1 MQRIVLAL
9 ALIAS
14 VAVPAGAQG
23 PRNSQGIPPGQLPP
37 AGSCRVWYD
46 GVAPGQQP
54 RPTNCRDAERI
65 AALDRR
71 ARVIYGSESVR
82 AGQAPQPRAIPR
94 TIPRRV
100 PSDSQPYPNGRQVY
114 RNDAFDNGYQDGYD
128 KGREDA
134 RDNDRYDPARH
145 GRFRSADRGYERRY
159 GSKAE
164 YQRTYRDGFRAAY
177 DEGYRDYDRI
187 SRNDRRPGS
196 RIPWP
201 F

>member
-1 MQRIVLAL
+1 MQRIILAL
-9 ALIAS
+9 VLT
-14 VAVPAGAQG
+14 AVRRRPGRCPGSPQFAGHPARATPARRRV
-23 PRNSQGIPPGQLPP
+23 PRVVRRRAPWTATQADELP
-37 AGSCRVWYD
+37 RRRTYR
-46 GVAPGQQP
+46 
-54 RPTNCRDAERI
+54 RP
-65 AALDRR
+65 DRR
-71 ARVIYGSESVR
+71 ARVIYGSEGVR

-94 TIPRRV
+94 AIPRRV

-114 RNDAFDNGYQDGYD
+114 RSVALDTGYQDGYD

-159 GSKAE
+159 GSKVE
-164 YQRTYRDGFRAAY
+164 YQRTYRDGFRAGY

-187 SRNDRRPGS
+187 SRNGRRPEL